1 MAIYLHP
8 NRAKFTQRRTALRLP
23 QVRNESAEPVSGSP
37 RPLIEQARKDI
48 EAGQQDTDLRGMPGL
63 ENRKSGPASKRLA
76 FASRLF
82 AKLRVEPRRHAA
94 RQGDQCDAQ
103 FTCGSSE

>member
-8 NRAKFTQRRTALRLP
+8 DRTKFTQRRTALRFP
-23 QVRNESAEPVSGSP
+23 QERNQSAEPVSGSP

-63 ENRKSGPASKRLA
+63 E
-76 FASRLF
+76 
-82 AKLRVEPRRHAA
+82 KLERWP
-94 RQGDQCDAQ
+94 GK
-103 FTCGSSE
+103 